1 MLLWSGARLVPARTP
16 PSFEVALML
25 SCGLGIFL
33 FYLLP
38 PLIRL
43 CPSEIKLTKR
53 GITVYQ
59 GSAQL
64 VVAWAEIESF
74 TILRDG
80 DTELLRLRSKRR
92 GDIDLALDAG
102 VSRTGLK
109 ALLSSRGLADLALE
123 EE

>member
-1 MLLWSGARLVPARTP
+1 MLLWAGARLVPSRTP

-33 FYLLP
+33 FFLLP

-43 CPSEIKLTKR
+43 CPSEVKLTER

-64 VVAWAEIESF
+64 VVAWAEVESF
-74 TILRDG
+74 TGLRDG
-80 DTELLRLRSKRR
+80 DTELLRLHSKRR

-102 VSRTGLK
+102 VSRTELK
-109 ALLSSRGLADLALE
+109 AFLASRGLAELALE
-123 EE
+123 EK